1 MAKKLTG
8 LLNLSKIPKELIG
21 QTKKAEKCIFIDI
34 IPNRNGADEYGN
46 THTVTLY
53 NKNTKQTIY
62 LGNLK
67 EQEFGKSG
75 AATPTTAQSSAP
87 MAEEDDFPFPLRPR

>member
-21 QTKKAEKCIFIDI
+21 QTKKGDKCIYVDI
-34 IPNRNGADEYGN
+34 VPNRNGADDYGN
-46 THTVTLY
+46 THTITLY

-67 EQEFGKSG
+67 EVEFGKSG
-75 AATPTTAQSSAP
+75 VATPAGQQASS
-87 MAEEDDFPFPLRPR
+87 EEDDLPFPLRPR

>member
-8 LLNLSKIPKELIG
+8 MLNLSKIPKELIG
-21 QTKKAEKCIFIDI
+21 QTKKGEKCLFVDI
-34 IPNRNGADEYGN
+34 IPNRNGADNYGN
-46 THTVTLY
+46 THAITLY

-67 EQEFGKSG
+67 EVEFGKSG
-75 AATPTTAQSSAP
+75 AATPAGQQASP
-87 MAEEDDFPFPLRPR
+87 VEDDMPFPLRPR

>member
-21 QTKKAEKCIFIDI
+21 QTKNGAKCIYVDI
-34 IPNRNGADEYGN
+34 VPNRNGEDIYGN
-46 THTVTLY
+46 THTITLY
-53 NKNTKQTIY
+53 DKTTKQTIY

-67 EQEFGKSG
+67 EVEFGKSG
-75 AATPTTAQSSAP
+75 AATPAGQPAP
-87 MAEEDDFPFPLRPR
+87 SEENDLPFPIRPR

>member
-21 QTKKAEKCIFIDI
+21 QTKKGNKCIYVDI
-34 IPNRNGADEYGN
+34 VPNRNGADEYGN
-46 THTVTLY
+46 THTITLY

-67 EQEFGKSG
+67 EVEFGKSG
-75 AATPTTAQSSAP
+75 AATPAGQPATP
-87 MAEEDDFPFPLRPR
+87 VEDEDLPFPLRPR

>member
-21 QTKKAEKCIFIDI
+21 QTKKGEKCLFVDI

-46 THTVTLY
+46 THTITLY

-67 EQEFGKSG
+67 EVEFGKSG
-75 AATPTTAQSSAP
+75 AAAPVGQPTPS
-87 MAEEDDFPFPLRPR
+87 EEDDLPFPVRPR

>member
-1 MAKKLTG
+1 MATKLTG

-21 QTKKAEKCIFIDI
+21 QTKKGEKCLFVDI
-34 IPNRNGADEYGN
+34 ITNRNGADDYGN
-46 THTVTLY
+46 THTITLY

-67 EQEFGKSG
+67 EVEFGKSG
-75 AATPTTAQSSAP
+75 ATAPAGQPAP
-87 MAEEDDFPFPLRPR
+87 SEEDDLPFPIRPR

>member
-21 QTKKAEKCIFIDI
+21 QTKKGQKCVYIDI
-34 IPNRNGADEYGN
+34 VPNRNGADNYGN
-46 THTVTLY
+46 THTITLY
-53 NKNTKQTIY
+53 DKNTKQTIY

-67 EQEFGKSG
+67 EVEFGKSG
-75 AATPTTAQSSAP
+75 AATPPAQPVPSV
-87 MAEEDDFPFPLRPR
+87 DDTDLPF

>member
-21 QTKKAEKCIFIDI
+21 QTKKGEKCLFVDI
-34 IPNRNGADEYGN
+34 IPNRNGADDYGN
-46 THTVTLY
+46 THTLTLY

-67 EQEFGKSG
+67 MQEFGKSG
-75 AATPTTAQSSAP
+75 AATPAGQPASSV
-87 MAEEDDFPFPLRPR
+87 EDDLPW

>member
-1 MAKKLTG
+1 MATKLTG

-21 QTKKAEKCIFIDI
+21 QTKKGEKCIFIDI

-46 THTVTLY
+46 THTITLY

-67 EQEFGKSG
+67 EVEFGKSG
-75 AATPTTAQSSAP
+75 AATPAGQPASQI
-87 MAEEDDFPFPLRPR
+87 EDEDLPF

>member
-8 LLNLSKIPKELIG
+8 MLNLSKIPKELIG
-21 QTKKAEKCIFIDI
+21 QTKKGEKCLFVDI
-34 IPNRNGADEYGN
+34 IPNRNGADNYGN
-46 THTVTLY
+46 THAITLY

-67 EQEFGKSG
+67 EVEFGKSG
-75 AATPTTAQSSAP
+75 ASAP
-87 MAEEDDFPFPLRPR
+87 AGQPASSEEDDLPFLFRSR

>member
-21 QTKKAEKCIFIDI
+21 QTKKGEKCLFVDI
-34 IPNRNGADEYGN
+34 IPNRNGADDYGN
-46 THTVTLY
+46 THTITLY

-67 EQEFGKSG
+67 EVEFGKSG
-75 AATPTTAQSSAP
+75 AATPAGQPASSV
-87 MAEEDDFPFPLRPR
+87 EEDTDLPFPIRPR

>member
-8 LLNLSKIPKELIG
+8 ILNLPKIPKEPIG
-21 QTKKAEKCIFIDI
+21 QTNKAEKGIYIDI
-34 IPNRNGADEYGN
+34 VPNRNGPDNYGN
-46 THTVTLY
+46 THAITLY

-67 EQEFGKSG
+67 EVEFGKSG
-75 AATPTTAQSSAP
+75 AATPAGQPASSV
-87 MAEEDDFPFPLRPR
+87 EEDLPW

>member
-21 QTKKAEKCIFIDI
+21 QTKKGEKCLFVDI
-34 IPNRNGADEYGN
+34 IPNRNGADDYGN
-46 THTVTLY
+46 THTITLY

-67 EQEFGKSG
+67 EVEFGKSG
-75 AATPTTAQSSAP
+75 AATPAGQSASS
-87 MAEEDDFPFPLRPR
+87 EENDLPFPIRPR

>member
-21 QTKKAEKCIFIDI
+21 QTKKGEKCLFVDI

-46 THTVTLY
+46 THTITLY

-67 EQEFGKSG
+67 EVEFGKSG
-75 AATPTTAQSSAP
+75 AATPAGQQASS
-87 MAEEDDFPFPLRPR
+87 EEDDLPFPIRPR

>member
-21 QTKKAEKCIFIDI
+21 QTKKNEKCIYIDI
-34 IPNRNGADEYGN
+34 VHNRNGADEYGT
-46 THTVTLY
+46 THTITLY

-67 EQEFGKSG
+67 EVEFGKSG
-75 AATPTTAQSSAP
+75 AASPTGQPASS
-87 MAEEDDFPFPLRPR
+87 EEDDSDLLFPIRPR

>member
-21 QTKKAEKCIFIDI
+21 QTKKGEKCLFVDI
-34 IPNRNGADEYGN
+34 IPNRNGEDIYGN
-46 THTVTLY
+46 THTITLY

-67 EQEFGKSG
+67 EVEFGRSG
-75 AATPTTAQSSAP
+75 AATPAGQPAP
-87 MAEEDDFPFPLRPR
+87 SVEDDMDLPF

>member
-21 QTKKAEKCIFIDI
+21 QTKKGEKCLFVDI

-46 THTVTLY
+46 THTITLY

-67 EQEFGKSG
+67 TQEFGKSG
-75 AATPTTAQSSAP
+75 ATAPAGQPASSV
-87 MAEEDDFPFPLRPR
+87 EDDLPW

>member
-21 QTKKAEKCIFIDI
+21 QTKKGEKCLFVDI
-34 IPNRNGADEYGN
+34 IPNRNGADDYGN
-46 THTVTLY
+46 THAITLY
-53 NKNTKQTIY
+53 DKNTKQTIY

-67 EQEFGKSG
+67 EVEFGKSG
-75 AATPTTAQSSAP
+75 AATPAGQSASS
-87 MAEEDDFPFPLRPR
+87 EENDLPFPIRPR